1 MNMMK
6 KTAYL
11 GMVISAVALSGCLG
25 GGGGSSS
32 SIACPTAGNTPAG
45 ATAQQERIDNCFF
58 EVDEDQLA
66 FGPLVADV
74 PAYENTSRWHGVID
88 NAGYRVEVP
97 ENWNGMLVMYAH
109 GFRGEGSELTV
120 DSPPMRQYL
129 LDNGYAWAASS
140 YSTTY
145 YDVRAGV
152 EDTNKLALAF
162 NDIAAENG
170 RPLAA
175 PTKRYITGVSMGGH
189 VTAAA
194 IELETQQTANNF
206 VPYDGAAPM
215 CGVLGDTELF
225 NYFGAYSLSLFQ
237 FGGVPA
243 NTYPIND
250 VEAKLTAARTALW
263 TDYATNKNVDG
274 LTQAGLPLFTTLQ
287 NLSGGPR
294 PVYGVAF
301 GGFQDLLQGFA
312 GADGT
317 VTGIL
322 NENVVDTRDV
332 TYRFQTTPG
341 QPLTP
346 TEQGFNDTIYQITP
360 DANAN
365 ALRDDGLR
373 FIPKVNGNLYKAI
386 PVVTVHTLGDL
397 FVPISMEQIYKQRM
411 TDNGFGDQVVQRAV
425 RAPGHCDFSFAEF
438 EQTLD
443 AMLDWEQDGIK
454 PAGDDFM
461 TPATVADPQFGCQF
475 TVDGAPQ
482 AATRAAIA
490 PLIGACAPADQVSA
504 SR

>member
-1 MNMMK
+1 MNVMK

-32 SIACPTAGNTPAG
+32 SVACPTAGNTPAG
-45 ATAQQERIDNCFF
+45 ATPQQERIDNCFF
-58 EVDEDQLA
+58 QVDEAQLA
-66 FGPLVADV
+66 FGPLVANV
-74 PAYENTSRWHGVID
+74 PAYENTSRWTGVID

-109 GFRGEGSELTV
+109 GFRGEGSALTV

-140 YSTTY
+140 YSTTF
-145 YDVRAGV
+145 YDVLAGV

-162 NDIAAENG
+162 NDIAANNG

-194 IELETQQTANNF
+194 VELETQQTANNF

-215 CGVLGDTELF
+215 CAVLGDTELF
-225 NYFGAYSLSLFQ
+225 NYFGAYSLSLFE
-237 FGGVPA
+237 FAGVPA
-243 NTYPIND
+243 NSYPIAD
-250 VEAKLTAARTALW
+250 VPTKLTAAQTALW
-263 TDYATNKNVDG
+263 TNYATNKNANG
-274 LTQAGLPLFTTLQ
+274 LTAAGLPFYATLQ
-287 NLSGGPR
+287 NLSGGAR
-294 PVYGVAF
+294 PVYAVAF

-322 NENVVDTRDV
+322 NRNVVDTRDV
-332 TYRFQTTPG
+332 TYRFQSTPG
-341 QPLTP
+341 QPLTL
-346 TEQGFNDTIYQITP
+346 TEQGFNNTIYQITP

-397 FVPISMEQIYKQRM
+397 FVPIKMEQIYNERM
-411 TDNGFGDQVVQRAV
+411 NQNGFGGQLVQRAV

-438 EQTLD
+438 EQSLD
-443 AMLDWEQDGIK
+443 AMLEWEQNNIK

-482 AATRAAIA
+482 AATRAAIS
-490 PLIGACAPADQVSA
+490 PLIGACVP
-504 SR
+504 

>member
-1 MNMMK
+1 MNTLK

-11 GMVISAVALSGCLG
+11 GMVISTIALSGCLG

-32 SIACPTAGNTPAG
+32 DIEPQTPQQKRVAAGFFNSMDPQAISSDQNFKTTGLAG
-45 ATAQQERIDNCFF
+45 F
-58 EVDEDQLA
+58 EDS
-66 FGPLVADV
+66 
-74 PAYENTSRWHGVID
+74 SRWFGVLD
-88 NAGYRVEVP
+88 GSRYRVEVP
-97 ENWNGMLVMYAH
+97 ANWNGMLVMYAH
-109 GFRGEGSELTV
+109 GFRGEGSALTV
-120 DSPPMRQYL
+120 DSAPMRQYL
-129 LDNGYAWAASS
+129 LNKGYAWAASS
-140 YSTTY
+140 YSTTF

-152 EDTNKLALAF
+152 EDTNALALAF
-162 NDIAAENG
+162 NDIATQNS
-170 RPLAA
+170 RPLPT

-194 IELETQQTANNF
+194 VELETQQTANNF

-215 CGVLGDTELF
+215 CGVLGDTALF
-225 NYFGAYSLSLFQ
+225 DYFGAYNLSLFE

-243 NTYPIND
+243 NSYPITD
-250 VEAKLTAARTALW
+250 VPAKLTAARTALW
-263 TDYATNKNVDG
+263 TDYATNKNANG
-274 LTQAGLPLFTTLQ
+274 LTPAGLPFYATLQ

-294 PVYGVAF
+294 PVYAVAF
-301 GGFQDLLQGFA
+301 GGFQNLLQSFA
-312 GADGT
+312 GTDGT

-322 NENVVDTRDV
+322 NRNVVDTRDI
-332 TYRFQTTPG
+332 TYRFQSTPG

-346 TEQGFNDTIYQITP
+346 TEQGFNNTIYQITP

-397 FVPISMEQIYKQRM
+397 FVPISMEQIYNERM
-411 TDNGFGDQVVQRAV
+411 NRNGFGNQLVQRAV
-425 RAPGHCDFSFAEF
+425 RAPGHCDFSLAEF

-443 AMLDWEQDGIK
+443 AMLEWEQNNIK

-461 TPATVADPQFGCQF
+461 TPATVANSQFGCQF

-482 AATRAAIA
+482 TTTRTAIS
-490 PLIGACAPADQVSA
+490 PLIGACAP
-504 SR
+504 

>member
-25 GGGGSSS
+25 GDGGSSANIPPPETPTPQQQR
-32 SIACPTAGNTPAG
+32 IADG
-45 ATAQQERIDNCFF
+45 FF
-58 EVDEDQLA
+58 EVDEAQLP
-66 FGPLVADV
+66 FGPLAAGV

-109 GFRGEGSELTV
+109 GFRGEGSRLYV

-140 YSTTY
+140 YSTTF

-170 RPLAA
+170 RTLPA
-175 PTKRYITGVSMGGH
+175 PSKRYITGVSMGGH

-194 IELETQQTANNF
+194 IELEAQQTANNF

-215 CGVLGDTELF
+215 CGVLGDTDLF
-225 NYFGAYSLSLFQ
+225 DYFAAYNLSLFK
-237 FGGVPA
+237 FADVPA
-243 NTYPIND
+243 TSFPIDDATAKVATARD
-250 VEAKLTAARTALW
+250 VLWNNYDPAVSTTQDESQLTL
-263 TDYATNKNVDG
+263 KG
-274 LTQAGLPLFTTLQ
+274 EPLFPTLQ

-294 PVYGVAF
+294 PIYSVSF
-301 GGFQDLLQGFA
+301 ELFQNLLQSFA

-322 NENVVDTRDV
+322 NDSVIDTTDI
-332 TYRFQTTPG
+332 TYRFESQPG
-341 QPLTP
+341 QPLTQA
-346 TEQGFNDTIYQITP
+346 EQTFNNTIVQATP
-360 DANAN
+360 VSGANG
-365 ALRDDGLR
+365 LRDDGLR

-386 PVVTVHTLGDL
+386 PVVTVHTIGDL
-397 FVPISMEQIYKQRM
+397 FVPINMEQIYKRRM
-411 TDNGFGDQVVQRAV
+411 IDNGFGDQVVQRAV
-425 RAPGHCDFSFAEF
+425 RAPGHCDFTVAEF
-438 EQTLD
+438 SNTLD
-443 AMLDWEQDGIK
+443 AMIQWEQNGIK
-454 PAGDDFM
+454 PGGDDFLD
-461 TPATVADPQFGCQF
+461 PATVASSDFGCEY
-475 TVDGAPQ
+475 TVNGPVAPGQ
-482 AATRAAIA
+482 YPRAFLPPCPVA
-490 PLIGACAPADQVSA
+490 P
-504 SR
+504 

>member
-1 MNMMK
+1 MNTLK

-11 GMVISAVALSGCLG
+11 GMVISTIALSGCLG

-32 SIACPTAGNTPAG
+32 DIPAAETP
-45 ATAQQERIDNCFF
+45 TAQQKRIADGFF
-58 EVDEDQLA
+58 VVDQAQLA
-66 FGPLVADV
+66 FDSLAAGV
-74 PAYENTSRWHGVID
+74 PAYDNTSRWTGVID

-109 GFRGEGSELTV
+109 GFRGEGSALTV
-120 DSPPMRQYL
+120 DSPPMRKYL

-140 YSTTY
+140 YSTTF

-162 NDIAAENG
+162 NDIAANND
-170 RPLAA
+170 RPLAD

-215 CGVLGDTELF
+215 CGVLGDTALF
-225 NYFGAYSLSLFQ
+225 DYFGAYNLSLFE

-243 NTYPIND
+243 NSYPITD
-250 VEAKLTAARTALW
+250 VPAKLTAAQQALW
-263 TDYATNKNVDG
+263 VNYSTNKSANG
-274 LTQAGLPLFTTLQ
+274 LTATGFNFYNTLQ
-287 NLSGGPR
+287 NLSGGAR
-294 PVYGVAF
+294 PVYPLSF
-301 GGFQDLLQGFA
+301 GGFQDLLQSFA
-312 GADGT
+312 GTDGT

-322 NENVVDTRDV
+322 NRNVVDTRNTV
-332 TYRFQTTPG
+332 YRFASQPG
-341 QPLTP
+341 QPLTQAEV
-346 TEQGFNDTIYQITP
+346 TFNNTIFQITP
-360 DANAN
+360 NASANG
-365 ALRDDGLR
+365 LRDDGLR
-373 FIPKVNGNLYKAI
+373 FIPKVNGNLYKSI

-397 FVPISMEQIYKQRM
+397 FVPISMEQIYNTRM
-411 TDNGFGDQVVQRAV
+411 ASNGFSGQLVQRAV

-443 AMLDWEQDGIK
+443 AMLEWEQNNIK

-461 TPATVADPQFGCQF
+461 TPATVANSQFGCQF

-482 AATRAAIA
+482 TTTRTAIS
-490 PLIGACAPADQVSA
+490 PLIGACAP
-504 SR
+504 

>member
-32 SIACPTAGNTPAG
+32 DIAEPESPTP
-45 ATAQQERIDNCFF
+45 QQQRIAEGFF
-58 EVDEDQLA
+58 EVDEAQLP
-66 FGPLVADV
+66 FGPLAAGV
-74 PAYENTSRWHGVID
+74 PGYENTSRWHGVID

-109 GFRGEGSELTV
+109 GFRGEGSSLTV

-140 YSTTY
+140 YSTTF

-162 NDIAAENG
+162 NDIAVENG

-194 IELETQQTANNF
+194 VERETQQTANAF

-225 NYFGAYSLSLFQ
+225 DYFGAYNLALFE
-237 FGGVPA
+237 FADVPA
-243 NTYPIND
+243 TSFPIED
-250 VEAKLTAARTALW
+250 TDAKLAIARDVLW
-263 TDYATNKNVDG
+263 QNFDPADP
-274 LTQAGLPLFTTLQ
+274 LTQGIDQLTPQGLPLATTLA

-294 PVYGVAF
+294 PIYQIAF
-301 GGFQDLLQGFA
+301 GGFQTLLQSFA

-322 NENVVDTRDV
+322 NENVVDTTDI
-332 TYRFQTTPG
+332 TYRFASQPG
-341 QPLTP
+341 QPLTQA
-346 TEQGFNDTIYQITP
+346 EQDFNNTIIQATAVP
-360 DANAN
+360 GANG
-365 ALRDDGLR
+365 LRDDGLR
-373 FIPKVNGNLYKAI
+373 FIPKVNGDLYQAI

-397 FVPISMEQIYKQRM
+397 FVPISMEQIYKRRM
-411 TDNGFGDQVVQRAV
+411 IDNGFGDQVVQRAV
-425 RAPGHCDFSFAEF
+425 RAPGHCDFTFAEF
-438 EQTLD
+438 ENTLD
-443 AMLDWEQDGIK
+443 AMLQWEQTGIK
-454 PAGDDFM
+454 PQGDNFLD
-461 TPATVADPQFGCQF
+461 PATVASADFGCEY
-475 TVDGAPQ
+475 TVNNSPLPDPNAVPRVFLPPCPAP
-482 AATRAAIA
+482 
-490 PLIGACAPADQVSA
+490 
-504 SR
+504 